1 MIYIVQY
8 INSFEKLQRYQ
19 CRPSVCRTSCAGIPR
34 IISSDGS
41 QWINNAEQRPGM
53 ASNMGHDKWQ
63 GKAWKSLE
71 AAETSQICPGEVAK
85 CLDFPC
91 DMEIVFLDSTN
102 S

>member
-1 MIYIVQY
+1 MSPKRLPY
-8 INSFEKLQRYQ
+8 FL
-19 CRPSVCRTSCAGIPR
+19 CRDTSDHLVG
-34 IISSDGS
+34 
-41 QWINNAEQRPGM
+41 WVTINNAEQRPGM
-53 ASNMGHDKWQ
+53 VSNMGHDKWQ